1 MLIQFPNVYLVS
13 RSLDRLDWFNFT
25 LKKKNFFFLSI
36 HEVLGSVLSLLCAR
50 IYLILK
56 TTLQSSEI
64 IIPYLEG
71 EVKSLKRLHN
81 VLSVS
86 EPGFE
91 SFEVC

>member
-1 MLIQFPNVYLVS
+1 MKQ
-13 RSLDRLDWFNFT
+13 
-25 LKKKNFFFLSI
+25 
-36 HEVLGSVLSLLCAR
+36 LGSVLSLLCAR

-71 EVKSLKRLHN
+71 EKKYFKSLHN
-81 VLSVS
+81 MLRVA

-91 SFEVC
+91 SSVVCCATHVLFNPFLVLLSVYRIGVQAC

>member
-1 MLIQFPNVYLVS
+1 MRI
-13 RSLDRLDWFNFT
+13 R
-25 LKKKNFFFLSI
+25 
-36 HEVLGSVLSLLCAR
+36 EVLGSVLSLLCAR

-86 EPGFE
+86 EPGLK

>member
-25 LKKKNFFFLSI
+25 LKKKIFFFLSI